1 MCKQLLMLFSI
12 LFISAYTTQAQ
23 QEKTTKKEKIV
34 IEVQGNS
41 IIVNGKPI
49 NQFKDDDLEIVVG
62 DSLVYN
68 FLNGSSAMFKYFN
81 KALLGVYTKTSKD
94 GAEITEVSKQSA
106 AEKAG
111 LKVND
116 IIIKVNDEK
125 VTEENDLT
133 KIIKKFNAGDKVMI
147 TYIRDGK
154 EATTQAILDKN
165 KTTYTKEWNRY
176 FDKGFADPNGKYFF
190 NTYPHKPKLGIQI
203 QDIEEANGVK
213 VLDVDDDTPAEKA
226 GLKEEDIITEINGK
240 ELKSVDDFK
249 VNLKDL
255 KEGDTFKLKY
265 KRSNKTIQTEI
276 KLPKRLKKASL

>member
-1 MCKQLLMLFSI
+1 MRKQLLMLLSI
-12 LFISAYTTQAQ
+12 LFIGAYTTHAQ
-23 QEKTTKKEKIV
+23 EEKTEKKEKIV
-34 IEVQGNS
+34 IEVQGSS

-49 NQFKDDDLEIVVG
+49 KQFKDDNLEIVVG

-68 FLNGSSAMFKYFN
+68 FLNGNSAMVKYYN
-81 KALLGVYTKTSKD
+81 KALLGVYTKTNKD

-133 KIIKKFNAGDKVMI
+133 KIIRKFNAGDKMMI

-154 EATTQAILDKN
+154 EATTQATLDKN
-165 KTTYTKEWNRY
+165 KTTYSKEWNRY
-176 FDKGFADPNGKYFF
+176 FENGFADTNGRYFF

-203 QDIEEANGVK
+203 QDIEEGNGVK

-226 GLKEEDIITEINGK
+226 GLKEDDIIIEINGSAVK
-240 ELKSVDDFK
+240 NVDDLREK
-249 VNLKDL
+249 IRDI
-255 KEGDTFKLKY
+255 KEGDIVKIKY
-265 KRSNKTIQTEI
+265 KRGNKQYNTEI
-276 KLPKRLKKASL
+276 KFPKKLKKATL